1 MGRLMT
7 AVELQVR
14 ETATL
19 LALARRVKQRLGWKC
34 SDTAARQRVAHMLNP
49 NMPERH
55 LPADCLID
63 VLQVTGRDDF
73 LRELLAEHADVQLRL
88 RDARSL
94 RTVRPVVPG
103 REECA

>member
-1 MGRLMT
+1 MGRLT
-7 AVELQVR
+7 LAVDSQVR

-19 LALARRVKQRLGWKC
+19 LALARRVKQRLGWRC
-34 SDTAARQRVAHMLNP
+34 SDTAARRRVADMLNP
-49 NMPERH
+49 NLPDRH
-55 LPADCLID
+55 LPAECLID

-88 RDARSL
+88 RDARAL
-94 RTVRPVVPG
+94 RTVRPGAPG